1 VPLVVVEPP
10 RVLLLRPAD
19 PLRERLLEALTRQGF
34 DAVPS
39 ADAADAVELASRP
52 PGFDMALV
60 DVSLSGTDVVR
71 ALGESDPGLF
81 VALLPGNASR
91 DELVEGYR
99 TGASAALRPA
109 ASPAEIARSLK
120 AQLPA
125 AGRRRR
131 RAEERP
137 SPRRSFGSG
146 VVAWL
151 RSRRVRRAAWLAAA
165 SLLIGVSL
173 AAGVEWIQGP
183 PEGPE
188 RGGSAL
194 ADLWRQ
200 YGGDRRM
207 ERAILLEHL
216 RISRDSHEL
225 TRRYYEA
232 QIESLRNPVP
242 PRGPDR
248 LQ

>member
-1 VPLVVVEPP
+1 
-10 RVLLLRPAD
+10 
-19 PLRERLLEALTRQGF
+19 
-34 DAVPS
+34 
-39 ADAADAVELASRP
+39 
-52 PGFDMALV
+52 
-60 DVSLSGTDVVR
+60 
-71 ALGESDPGLF
+71 
-81 VALLPGNASR
+81 
-91 DELVEGYR
+91 
-99 TGASAALRPA
+99 
-109 ASPAEIARSLK
+109 
-120 AQLPA
+120 
-125 AGRRRR
+125 
-131 RAEERP
+131 
-137 SPRRSFGSG
+137 
-146 VVAWL
+146 VAWL